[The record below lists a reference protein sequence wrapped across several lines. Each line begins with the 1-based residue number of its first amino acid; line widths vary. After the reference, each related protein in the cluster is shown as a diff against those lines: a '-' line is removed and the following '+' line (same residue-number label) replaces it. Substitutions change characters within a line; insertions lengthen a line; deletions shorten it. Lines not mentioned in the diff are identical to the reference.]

1 MKKNTMN
8 NQTILNTKV
17 FKMHTNDREAVE
29 DAMQRFRQEY
39 AVVGNESY
47 QCPDALWHLLY
58 YIAK

>member
-1 MKKNTMN
+1 MKNTMN

-29 DAMQRFRQEY
+29 DAMQQFRKEY

-47 QCPDALWHLLY
+47 QCTDAMWHLLY